1 MSYTR
6 SIPGYYANDPYTPT
20 KADEIYDGLSA
31 GKVKEEVN
39 ALIQD
44 EEKTRARAGALDE
57 IQKFLAMHPEIDN
70 DESNHNPNGEY
81 FRTEM
86 KLRGLDPTTTTVQ
99 DLRDTYRNLRAAGIP
114 LRLKEDVVR
123 KQREENNRKH
133 ADDIKA
139 REHFDE
145 SEAYAMPMNEL
156 VRRAGGIF

>member
-1 MSYTR
+1 MSRAVITV
-6 SIPGYYANDPYTPT
+6 
-20 KADEIYDGLSA
+20 YDGLSA
-31 GKVKEEVN
+31 GKVKEEVK

-57 IQKFLAMHPEIDN
+57 IQKSWPCTRKLTTTRATIIPM
-70 DESNHNPNGEY
+70 EY

-114 LRLKEDVVR
+114 LRLKQDVVR
-123 KQREENNRKH
+123 QQREEKNGKE